1 MKFGLFGGA
10 RARGGPAGD
19 SDGYHEFIRY
29 IVAAEELGF
38 SSVFLVEHH
47 FTGFGQVSASLNL
60 LSYLA
65 ARTEKIR
72 LGTAVVVLPWHNPVL
87 IAEEAATLD
96 LLSNGRLDF
105 GVGKGYRPYEFS
117 GFCIPQDESSARF
130 DEAMDVI
137 RQAWACKDRFSYEGK
152 WWKYDNI
159 VVEPAPLQQ
168 PHPPFW
174 MGAGSADSIRR
185 AAREGYNLLLDQIAP
200 IDVIIDRV
208 RVFREECAAIGRAYD
223 PMMVGVTR
231 GLQIV
236 HNDEE
241 RKKAIIT
248 RREVLKNIGDLA
260 RGPGADRYHHIKD
273 DPDAFEL
280 DDAPLL
286 GTPEEIIARLKRL
299 EAGGVQNV
307 LFAAPGAS
315 VAGLRTFA
323 EEVMPAF
330 DARPLNLAQ
339 V

>member
-19 SDGYHEFIRY
+19 SEGYHDFINY
-29 IVAAEELGF
+29 VVEAERLGF

-65 ARTEKIR
+65 ARTSRIR
-72 LGTAVVVLPWHNPVL
+72 LGTAVVVLPWHNPIL
-87 IAEEAATLD
+87 IAEQAATLD

-105 GVGKGYRPYEFS
+105 GVGKGYRAYEFS
-117 GFCIPQDESSARF
+117 GFCVPQEEATERF
-130 DEAMDVI
+130 EEAMAVL
-137 RQAWACKDRFSYEGK
+137 RLAWSSDKRFSFKGK
-152 WWKYDNI
+152 WWSYDNV
-159 VVEPAPLQQ
+159 VVEPSPSQR

-174 MGAGSADSIRR
+174 LGAGSADSIRR
-185 AAREGYNLLLDQIAP
+185 AARDGYNLLLDQIAP
-200 IDVIIDRV
+200 IDVIIERV
-208 RVFREECAAIGRAYD
+208 KIFREECKVVGRAYD

-231 GLQIV
+231 GLQIIRK
-236 HNDEE
+236 ESE
-241 RKKAIIT
+241 RKRAIRT

-260 RGPGADRYHHIKD
+260 RGPGAERYHHIKD
-273 DPDAFEL
+273 DADAFEL

-286 GTPEEIIARLKRL
+286 GTPEEIIARLKKL
-299 EAGGVQNV
+299 EAGGVENV

-315 VAGLRTFA
+315 VAHLRTFA

-330 DARPLNLAQ
+330 GGNPMGLAQ

>member
-29 IVAAEELGF
+29 VVAAEELGF

-87 IAEEAATLD
+87 VAEEAATLD

-117 GFCIPQDESSARF
+117 GFCIPQEEATERF
-130 DEAMDVI
+130 DEAIDII
-137 RQAWACKDRFSYEGK
+137 RKAWTTKGRFSHRGK
-152 WWKYDNI
+152 LWHYDNI
-159 VVEPAPLQQ
+159 VVEPAPIQQ

-174 MGAGSADSIRR
+174 MGAGSAESIRR

-200 IDVIIDRV
+200 IDLIVERV
-208 RVFREECAAIGRAYD
+208 RIFREECERVGRRYD
-223 PMMVGVTR
+223 PVMVGVTR

-236 HNDEE
+236 QNDEE
-241 RKKAIIT
+241 RQRAIQV
-248 RREVLKNIGDLA
+248 RRQVLKNIGDLA
-260 RGPGADRYHHIKD
+260 RGPGAERYHHIKD
-273 DPDAFEL
+273 DEDSFEL

-323 EEVMPAF
+323 EEIMPAF
-330 DARPLNLAQ
+330 ESSPMALAQ